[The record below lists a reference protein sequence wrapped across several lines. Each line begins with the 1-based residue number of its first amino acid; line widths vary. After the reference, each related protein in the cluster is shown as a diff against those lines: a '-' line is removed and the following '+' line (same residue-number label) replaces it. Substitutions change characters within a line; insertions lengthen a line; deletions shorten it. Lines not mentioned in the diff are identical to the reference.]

1 MSKKWLLWYGLYKLC
16 FLLLNTIASWADKTL
31 THLDC
36 CARLLL
42 GCVQMRG
49 LQAIKSCLCPWS
61 SPKWWYKTLHLWVGN
76 LVYRVPWERSSI
88 SVSGKTFLS
97 PFILLPCMTCDPSI
111 QYHPL
116 MQFLSTY
123 SNLNASISYSKHTD
137 MIYVVTH
144 DGGKDKKGKKRFQKP
159 QKREQHTHTQTI

>member
-1 MSKKWLLWYGLYKLC
+1 
-16 FLLLNTIASWADKTL
+16 
-31 THLDC
+31 
-36 CARLLL
+36 
-42 GCVQMRG
+42 MRG

-97 PFILLPCMTCDPSI
+97 PFILLPCMTCDPSV

-116 MQFLSTY
+116 TQFLSTY
-123 SNLNASISYSKHTD
+123 SNLNASISDSKRTD

-144 DGGKDKKGKKRFQKP
+144 DGGKDKKGKKDFKNL
-159 QKREQHTHTQTI
+159 KRGSSILTPKLFKLILRSMLPCQVPVITSGQLL